1 MLSLVYRERRGITMS
16 TKPHSREKRVVN
28 KTVRVEK
35 KDLNSNKT
43 NNNESILKK
52 LFGLFIK
59 K

>member
-1 MLSLVYRERRGITMS
+1 MS

-43 NNNESILKK
+43 NNNEPILKK